1 MILMTSRLI
10 RLDLLR
16 PTLLQFTLISTALL
30 STLFV
35 VPAAFATP
43 AQDQAERVITAMNI
57 KSHLMATVGP
67 NTSAACIARQ
77 WPEQTKRI
85 NAVLV
90 DSFSLAELD
99 SLAQFFESP
108 AGKKWNARSAAQ
120 TNNLNSNHPPMM
132 VPDYAAGEEKT
143 VDEFLA
149 SPLGQRFMQ
158 GEHAQHMRDEMIII
172 GMQLGKS
179 CSVRQK
185 DF

>member
-1 MILMTSRLI
+1 MP
-10 RLDLLR
+10 LR
-16 PTLLQFTLISTALL
+16 PSLFHPSLYSAFIYTSLWVLLGCATT
-30 STLFV
+30 
-35 VPAAFATP
+35 AFATP
-43 AQDQAERVITAMNI
+43 AQDQAERVIAAMNI
-57 KSHLMATVGP
+57 KSHLMTTVGA
-67 NTSAACIARQ
+67 NTSAACIERQ
-77 WPEQTKRI
+77 WPEHTKRI

-90 DSFSLAELD
+90 DSFSVAELD
-99 SLAQFFESP
+99 SLAQFFEAP
-108 AGKKWNARSAAQ
+108 AGKKWNSRSAAQ
-120 TNNLNSNHPPMM
+120 TNNLNSNRTPMV

-149 SPLGQRFMQ
+149 SPLGQRFMK